1 MDEIIDEEIVE
12 EERKKTLQVLKE
24 GLNFYGKR
32 SIGYKNLIDGAKTK
46 TKKQFYMKK
55 LKANNKVFS
64 NLLVLYDAQNPNE
77 EEDASN
83 TAESQTD

>member
-32 SIGYKNLIDGAKTK
+32 SIEYKNLIDGAKTK
-46 TKKQFYMKK
+46 TKKQFYTKK
-55 LKANNKVFS
+55 LKANNKVFA
-64 NLLVLYDAQNPNE
+64 NLVVLYDAQNPNE